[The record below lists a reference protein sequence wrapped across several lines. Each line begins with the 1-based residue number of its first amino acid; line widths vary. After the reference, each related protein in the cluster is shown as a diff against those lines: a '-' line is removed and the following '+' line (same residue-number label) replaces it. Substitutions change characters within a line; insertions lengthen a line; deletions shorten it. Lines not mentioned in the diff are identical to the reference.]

1 MMSLLFE
8 SAGENRARR
17 GSNRGCEWGRT
28 SIAWPGQACIM
39 AIFPIRLSLLLRYP
53 PAWHQS
59 HAQSRGGMPRRS
71 RGIPPRDLKPA
82 PSAPIQKDALARSD
96 RARASWTPLLDWR
109 ILRGRRDKSSLR
121 LGYPDR
127 KPPAEPGAFD
137 PEDLRI
143 ANTGASASCV
153 SSSHP
158 DLPHPGRWSRQ
169 LEPGRSGP
177 HVSARRR

>member
-1 MMSLLFE
+1 MSLLFE
-8 SAGENRARR
+8 SAGGNRARR
-17 GSNRGCEWGRT
+17 GSSRGCELGRT

-53 PAWHQS
+53 PAWHHT

-71 RGIPPRDLKPA
+71 RGIPPRELKPA

-96 RARASWTPLLDWR
+96 RARASWTPLLDLR

-127 KPPAEPGAFD
+127 KPPAETGAFD

-143 ANTGASASCV
+143 ANTGASAFCA
-153 SSSHP
+153 SSSQP
-158 DLPHPGRWSRQ
+158 RPPHAGR
-169 LEPGRSGP
+169 
-177 HVSARRR
+177 

>member
-1 MMSLLFE
+1 MSLLFE
-8 SAGENRARR
+8 SAGGNRARR
-17 GSNRGCEWGRT
+17 GSSRGCELGRT

-53 PAWHQS
+53 PAWHHT

-71 RGIPPRDLKPA
+71 RGIPPRELKPA

-96 RARASWTPLLDWR
+96 RARASWTPLLDLR

-127 KPPAEPGAFD
+127 KPTAPPWAFD
-137 PEDLRI
+137 PEELRI
-143 ANTGASASCV
+143 ANTGASAFCA
-153 SSSHP
+153 SSSQP
-158 DLPHPGRWSRQ
+158 RPPHAGR
-169 LEPGRSGP
+169 
-177 HVSARRR
+177 